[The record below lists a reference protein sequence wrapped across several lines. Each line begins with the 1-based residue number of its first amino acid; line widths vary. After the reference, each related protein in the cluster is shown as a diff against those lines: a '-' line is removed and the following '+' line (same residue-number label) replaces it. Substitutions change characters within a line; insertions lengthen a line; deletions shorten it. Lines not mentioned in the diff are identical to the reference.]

1 MTSIITGYIGGVY
14 HDDIIIAGQNVSSEP
29 EHHVFKMSK
38 GNPSLFGDNATL
50 LTYVSC
56 DKDSGRYVVCNFKEH
71 VPLLTYEKSLD
82 KDWKK
87 DEEIL
92 HDGVE
97 GILGLNK

>member
-1 MTSIITGYIGGVY
+1 MTTIRSGYIGGVH
-14 HDDIIIAGQNVSSEP
+14 HDDVIIAGQNVSSDL

-56 DKDSGRYVVCNFKEH
+56 DKDSGRYVVCNLKEH
-71 VPLLTYEKSLD
+71 VPLLTYEKQT
-82 KDWKK
+82 KIGKK
-87 DEEIL
+87 MKKCP